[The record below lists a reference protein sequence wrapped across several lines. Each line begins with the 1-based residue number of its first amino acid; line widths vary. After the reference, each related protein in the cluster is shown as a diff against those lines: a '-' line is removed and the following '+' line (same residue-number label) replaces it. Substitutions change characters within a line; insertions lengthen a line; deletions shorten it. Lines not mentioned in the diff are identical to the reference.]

1 MNFYSIFRCD
11 GLVVKGLCVI
21 ALVWSGLFASLGAQT
36 KGEGE

>member
-11 GLVVKGLCVI
+11 GLVVKVVCVI
-21 ALVWSGLFASLGAQT
+21 ALGLIGLFASLGAQT